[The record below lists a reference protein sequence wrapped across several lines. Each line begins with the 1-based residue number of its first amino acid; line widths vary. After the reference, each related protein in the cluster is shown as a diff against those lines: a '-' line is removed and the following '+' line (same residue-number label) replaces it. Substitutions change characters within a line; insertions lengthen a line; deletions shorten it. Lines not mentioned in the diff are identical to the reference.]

1 MARVNAPQGIAVDD
15 SGNIYFA
22 DSGNNRIRRIDAATK
37 QITTVAGTGTAGYDG
52 DVEVEIFNEAV
63 WATEG
68 RAVIET
74 MKTPEVVQRLA
85 TGGVDVVTSKPG
97 EFTKFV
103 QSETER
109 WGKAVREAGAT
120 AD

>member
-1 MARVNAPQGIAVDD
+1 
-15 SGNIYFA
+15 
-22 DSGNNRIRRIDAATK
+22 
-37 QITTVAGTGTAGYDG
+37 
-52 DVEVEIFNEAV
+52 
-63 WATEG
+63 
-68 RAVIET
+68 

-85 TGGVDVVTSKPG
+85 NGGVDVVTSKPG

-103 QSETER
+103 QSETDR

>member
-1 MARVNAPQGIAVDD
+1 
-15 SGNIYFA
+15 
-22 DSGNNRIRRIDAATK
+22 
-37 QITTVAGTGTAGYDG
+37 
-52 DVEVEIFNEAV
+52 
-63 WATEG
+63 
-68 RAVIET
+68 
-74 MKTPEVVQRLA
+74 MKAPEVVQRLA

-109 WGKAVREAGAT
+109 WGRAVRESGAT